1 MLTVELVAE
10 LLAKTGGNM
19 SAVGRKCGVSRTAV
33 SQFVARH
40 PELAEVISDIH
51 LSMADYSVAAIVKG
65 VRRGTKWAVERVL
78 DSSLGKSTGLQIAAA
93 QKEEPPKLVGLE
105 DADIAAGLMD
115 LMNAATMG
123 PEKLAPPKAIEGP
136 KEEPGG
142 WKIFEETA

>member
-1 MLTVELVAE
+1 MLTIEIASE
-10 LLAKTGGNM
+10 LLIKHAGNM
-19 SAVGRKCGVSRTAV
+19 SAVAKALGISRNAV
-33 SQFVARH
+33 SQFVGRN
-40 PELAEVISDIH
+40 PELQEILENAKYALV
-51 LSMADYSVAAIVKG
+51 DYSVGAVYKG
-65 VRRGTKWAVERVL
+65 VRRGQKWAVERVL